1 MGSEG
6 KISPAVKKETIHVL
20 LYTVTGTVIMWI
32 VLFIL
37 NRTVKDFVP
46 FDYTVILAG
55 VGGTI
60 IATLNFFLMG
70 LTVQKI
76 ASEEDEKKAAAMM
89 RFSFTRR
96 MLLQI
101 LWLIAVLA
109 APCFYWVAGFAPLLF
124 PSIGIKL
131 TGIIKFKKKT
141 KNIKEVDGQQDEH

>member
-6 KISPAVKKETIHVL
+6 KISPAVKKETINIL
-20 LYTVTGTVIMWI
+20 IYTCIGTVLMWI
-32 VLFIL
+32 VLFVI
-37 NRTVKDFVP
+37 NKTIKDFVP

-55 VGGTI
+55 VGGTTV
-60 IATLNFFLMG
+60 ATLNFFLMG
-70 LTVQKI
+70 LTIQKV
-76 ASEEDEKKAAAMM
+76 ASEEDEQKARSMM
-89 RFSFTRR
+89 RVSFTRR
-96 MLLQI
+96 MLFQI

-141 KNIKEVDGQQDEH
+141 SNIKEVDGQQDEH